1 MKISHIAL
9 ATAGLLAFSAPAWV
23 HHSGAMFDPG
33 REQTIVG
40 TVTEFNWTN
49 PHSSFK
55 VEVTDA
61 AGKSEVWAVEMNGPQ
76 NLMHDGWKRSS
87 IKPGDKISAVVHFIH
102 VLLASPTISQT
113 TMRMPCESCAIS
125 WRLFPKMPHQ
135 CGMCRKFANLST
147 RPMIFPASFRQIRA
161 RPMTY
166 AKSLRASLTAA
177 SSRNSRPSTAQ
188 QL

>member
-87 IKPGDKISAVVHFIH
+87 IKPGDKISAVVHPLRDGKPGGSYVSVTLADGT
-102 VLLASPTISQT
+102 VLKGTGPGQSGYDA
-113 TMRMPCESCAIS
+113 
-125 WRLFPKMPHQ
+125 
-135 CGMCRKFANLST
+135 
-147 RPMIFPASFRQIRA
+147 PA
-161 RPMTY
+161 
-166 AKSLRASLTAA
+166 AK
-177 SSRNSRPSTAQ
+177 
-188 QL
+188 